1 MFKICD
7 ISYLESSLHL
17 VDTNARPV
25 FVYASRLSMVW
36 RAVTNFT
43 LGLKSDTEPTKC
55 ALSVW
60 SHTNDHVCLVVNN
73 GILYST
79 FYYISFK
86 NYLKIKSDQ
95 CNYI

>member
-43 LGLKSDTEPTKC
+43 PVLCSSLT
-55 ALSVW
+55 LSQQNVL
-60 SHTNDHVCLVVNN
+60 SLCGAIQNDHVCLVVNN

-86 NYLKIKSDQ
+86 NYLKI
-95 CNYI
+95 